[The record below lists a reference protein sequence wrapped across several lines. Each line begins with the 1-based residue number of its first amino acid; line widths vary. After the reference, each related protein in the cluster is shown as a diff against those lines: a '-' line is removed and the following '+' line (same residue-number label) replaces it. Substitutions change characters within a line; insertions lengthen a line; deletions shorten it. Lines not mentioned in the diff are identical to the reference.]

1 MCYTYDNNG
10 NILTKDVNGERT
22 EYRYQEGSDRLVS
35 FGTETFSYDA
45 VGNPVVYR
53 GMACEWEKG
62 RQLKTVCDGTNKVEY
77 EYNAF
82 GLRTAKK
89 VYTPETAAEPAET
102 TTYVYENGQLLRQ
115 VTGSEV
121 IDFLYGAGGIIGI
134 RINTANYMY
143 RKNVFGDVTELYSE
157 SGEVVGRYSYSAY
170 GECVVEQDTG
180 GIATK
185 NPIRYRGY
193 YYDES
198 LSMYY
203 LKSRYYDPEIGRFM
217 TIDSVTYIS
226 ASINGTNLY
235 AYCGCNPVMRTDPNG
250 CDWRE
255 DALRVIGGFF
265 LVSTGLGLL
274 VGMLPAFFMPGSG
287 FIMQAGFSLFMYG
300 GFMIASVFDDNIKKD
315 MEAIGWNPFNSD
327 ENLVLSSQ
335 KVSFYKGM
343 PTVWMNKNEGRS
355 GSFLGIWLYGE
366 NDVNTIR
373 HEWGHGIQQG
383 IMGWGKFLLMIGLPS
398 WQRWGGNHWQGLQN
412 YYRRPWEAMAD
423 MFGGAGSRQNY
434 RATTAEDR
442 AIAIWY
448 TVIAT
453 LFGPLAFVFLI

>member
-134 RINTANYMY
+134 RINAANYMY

-170 GECVVEQDTG
+170 GECVVEQDAG

-235 AYCGCNPVMRTDPNG
+235 AYCYGNPVLYLDGVGKAPVVNIGVDIWSLFNKNGYVWISGRYQPKRKFIGTADGFKNLVNNLLYIGEIVLNAFELRAISWNLSIITISNTGITLISAGVDLLDGRIYFSDTDYLSAKIG
-250 CDWRE
+250 SVSVSAGIDWGSDGIIGVE
-255 DALRVIGGFF
+255 AQATALSVGIYSEHLDAEF
-265 LVSTGLGLL
+265 LV
-274 VGMLPAFFMPGSG
+274 GSIGVSAKWENGALTIGASFIFG
-287 FIMQAGFSLFMYG
+287 FKI
-300 GFMIASVFDDNIKKD
+300 
-315 MEAIGWNPFNSD
+315 
-327 ENLVLSSQ
+327 
-335 KVSFYKGM
+335 
-343 PTVWMNKNEGRS
+343 
-355 GSFLGIWLYGE
+355 
-366 NDVNTIR
+366 TIR
-373 HEWGHGIQQG
+373 
-383 IMGWGKFLLMIGLPS
+383 F
-398 WQRWGGNHWQGLQN
+398 
-412 YYRRPWEAMAD
+412 
-423 MFGGAGSRQNY
+423 
-434 RATTAEDR
+434 
-442 AIAIWY
+442 
-448 TVIAT
+448 
-453 LFGPLAFVFLI
+453 

>member
-10 NILTKDVNGERT
+10 NILTKNVNGERT

-35 FGTETFSYDA
+35 FGAETFSYDA

-82 GLRTAKK
+82 GLCTAKK

-134 RINTANYMY
+134 RINAANYMY

-217 TIDSVTYIS
+217 TIDNVTYIS

-235 AYCGCNPVMRTDPNG
+235 AYCYGNPIRYIDVSGFLALPQGSDFANSVVDIYEQMEWGISVQPWGQITLTQTTSITTNPKGMFYVIRGFDFFGKTSYGAVGFNLEGSFGVEIGKKSNG
-250 CDWRE
+250 EWYVSINIKQLFT
-255 DALRVIGGFF
+255 ASISIGERGLTIGFAVNIGNTSYGLNITISPIVGVVFAAVVF
-265 LVSTGLGLL
+265 LTNPIAGL
-274 VGMLPAFFMPGSG
+274 VGVL
-287 FIMQAGFSLFMYG
+287 AG
-300 GFMIASVFDDNIKKD
+300 VF
-315 MEAIGWNPFNSD
+315 A
-327 ENLVLSSQ
+327 
-335 KVSFYKGM
+335 
-343 PTVWMNKNEGRS
+343 
-355 GSFLGIWLYGE
+355 
-366 NDVNTIR
+366 
-373 HEWGHGIQQG
+373 
-383 IMGWGKFLLMIGLPS
+383 
-398 WQRWGGNHWQGLQN
+398 
-412 YYRRPWEAMAD
+412 
-423 MFGGAGSRQNY
+423 
-434 RATTAEDR
+434 
-442 AIAIWY
+442 
-448 TVIAT
+448 
-453 LFGPLAFVFLI
+453 